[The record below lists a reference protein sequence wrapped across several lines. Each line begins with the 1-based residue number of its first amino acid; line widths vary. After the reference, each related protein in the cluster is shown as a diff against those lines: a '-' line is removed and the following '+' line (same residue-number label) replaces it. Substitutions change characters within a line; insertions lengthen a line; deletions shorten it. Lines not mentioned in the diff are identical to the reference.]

1 MNACDLTQRRGA
13 TLLEAI
19 VALTLLA
26 MTGLSGLALVRS
38 AANLTVEAE
47 RSESVVADAS
57 NFLNSVSLWTREE
70 LDQRLGEREQ
80 GIWRLEIDRT
90 TPELYIVILRDSL
103 GARTVLRTAL
113 FRAAPVDATR

>member
-38 AANLTVEAE
+38 AVSLTGEAE

>member
-1 MNACDLTQRRGA
+1 MNARERNPRRGA

-38 AANLTVEAE
+38 AANLTGEAD
-47 RSESVVADAS
+47 RSESAVADAS

-80 GIWRLEIDRT
+80 GGWRLEIDRA
-90 TPELYIVILRDSL
+90 TPELYVVTLRDSL
-103 GARTVLRTAL
+103 GQSTVLRTAL
-113 FRAAPVDATR
+113 FRAAPLDAAR

>member
-1 MNACDLTQRRGA
+1 MNACDRTQRRGA

-38 AANLTVEAE
+38 AVSLTGEAE

>member
-1 MNACDLTQRRGA
+1 MNACDRAPRRGA

-38 AANLTVEAE
+38 AASLTGEAD
-47 RSESVVADAS
+47 RSESAVADAS

-80 GIWRLEIDRT
+80 GSWRLEIDRT
-90 TPELYIVILRDSL
+90 TPELYVVTLRDSL
-103 GARTVLRTAL
+103 GASTVLRTAL

>member
-1 MNACDLTQRRGA
+1 MNACDRTQRRGA

>member
-26 MTGLSGLALVRS
+26 MTGLTGLALVRS
-38 AANLTVEAE
+38 AVSLTGEAE

-80 GIWRLEIDRT
+80 GIWRLEIART
-90 TPELYIVILRDSL
+90 TPELYLVILRDSL

-113 FRAAPVDATR
+113 FRAEPVDAPR